1 METVGGMRVKGVGSL
16 DLKMHS
22 KTDIK
27 FKLTG
32 VYVTDGI
39 GFNLFSIHDAQAM
52 QTITLD
58 EEGVH
63 QFIIRLPFPRNEIGS
78 SSHATRMD
86 PTSLSL
92 IHI

>member
-1 METVGGMRVKGVGSL
+1 MTGLRFLLGRRRVETVGGMRVKGVGSL

-52 QTITLD
+52 QTITLC
-58 EEGVH
+58 
-63 QFIIRLPFPRNEIGS
+63 LLYTSPSPR
-78 SSHATRMD
+78 D
-86 PTSLSL
+86 
-92 IHI
+92 